1 VTTEVTPQR
10 AQRGQRPSGRWQA
23 VILSVPLLSAAAIVS
38 FFVSV
43 SLSNGHHEFQS
54 TACRYTLLPW
64 THFAVAYG
72 GLTAAVLAV
81 IVHLL
86 MFRSARRA
94 GQDSNRGWQSLVATL
109 FFSIACLM
117 ILLTAGTVVVA
128 HMDAAQAAANIG
140 KPLCEG

>member
-1 VTTEVTPQR
+1 MNTEVTPQR
-10 AQRGQRPSGRWQA
+10 AQRGQRPSGRWRSL
-23 VILSVPLLSAAAIVS
+23 ILSVPLLSAAAVVS

-72 GLTAAVLAV
+72 GFTAAILAV
-81 IVHLL
+81 VVHLL

-94 GQDSNRGWQSLVATL
+94 GQDPNCGWQSLVSA
-109 FFSIACLM
+109 FFFVIACLM
-117 ILLTAGTVVVA
+117 ILLTAGMVVVA

-140 KPLCEG
+140 RPLCEG

>member
-1 VTTEVTPQR
+1 M
-10 AQRGQRPSGRWQA
+10 
-23 VILSVPLLSAAAIVS
+23 ILSVPLLSAAAVVS

-72 GLTAAVLAV
+72 GLAAAVMSVA
-81 IVHLL
+81 VHLL
-86 MFRSARRA
+86 MFRSARHA
-94 GQDSNRGWQSLVATL
+94 GQNPNCGWQSTVSTI
-109 FFSIACLM
+109 FFIIACLM

-128 HMDAAQAAANIG
+128 HMDASQSAANIG
-140 KPLCEG
+140 KPICEG

>member
-1 VTTEVTPQR
+1 MTTEVTPQR
-10 AQRGQRPSGRWQA
+10 AQRGPRPSGCWQA
-23 VILSVPLLSAAAIVS
+23 TVLSVPLLSVTAIVS

-72 GLTAAVLAV
+72 GMTAAILAV
-81 IVHLL
+81 AVHLL

-94 GQDSNRGWQSLVATL
+94 GQDPNRGWQSLVSTL
-109 FFSIACLM
+109 FFVIACLM
-117 ILLTAGTVVVA
+117 ILLTAGMVVVA
-128 HMDAAQAAANIG
+128 HMDAAHAAANFG
-140 KPLCEG
+140 KPICEG

>member
-1 VTTEVTPQR
+1 M
-10 AQRGQRPSGRWQA
+10 
-23 VILSVPLLSAAAIVS
+23 PLLSVTAIVS

-72 GLTAAVLAV
+72 GMTAAILAV
-81 IVHLL
+81 AVHLL

-94 GQDSNRGWQSLVATL
+94 GQDPNRGWQSLVSTL
-109 FFSIACLM
+109 FFVIACLM
-117 ILLTAGTVVVA
+117 ILLTAGMVVVA
-128 HMDAAQAAANIG
+128 HMDAAHAAANFG
-140 KPLCEG
+140 KPICEG